1 MARASCAEPVGKLEK
16 PRLVRLRLPAG
27 EVAENKKL
35 KMNNNSTDNLPDA
48 GSINPSGSPRPM
60 WCRRVSLLPII
71 AFCTLTGF
79 FCLLKPLPLAAQTTV
94 PRAKNPPEIRL
105 YTLDCGRLDFD
116 DMKDVSDTDDYAG
129 QKGVMAVSC
138 FLIRHG
144 DEWLL
149 WDAGLGDEIAALP
162 NGQDEFGFHWTV
174 TKTLRSQLAELKLK
188 PGDIKYVALSHL
200 HADHIGNVGLFP
212 RATFLV
218 SPLDLAWGRAVPAP
232 PSVDPKLLQTL
243 SRMKIKPV
251 AYDLDVFGDGS
262 VRMLRAAGHTPG
274 HHFLMVKLPKAGAV
288 MLSGDLYHFRRDYD
302 ESLLTTVNESRA
314 ETLASMERFVKLVK
328 KYNARVVIQ
337 HAPEDF
343 AGMPK
348 FPAFLN

>member
-1 MARASCAEPVGKLEK
+1 
-16 PRLVRLRLPAG
+16 
-27 EVAENKKL
+27 
-35 KMNNNSTDNLPDA
+35 MNNNS
-48 GSINPSGSPRPM
+48 INNSPNAVSVNASGTPHRS
-60 WCRRVSLLPII
+60 WCLRVTLLQII
-71 AFCTLTGF
+71 TFCVLTGF
-79 FCLLKPLPLAAQTTV
+79 FCLLTPLLLAAQTIAT
-94 PRAKNPPEIRL
+94 PTKNQPEIRL

-144 DEWLL
+144 DDWLL

-162 NGQDEFGFHWTV
+162 DGKDEFGFHWTV
-174 TKTLRSQLAELKLK
+174 TKTLRSQLAELGLK
-188 PGDIKYVALSHL
+188 PADIKYVALSHV

-212 RATFLV
+212 RSTFLV
-218 SPLDLAWGRAVPAP
+218 SPLDMSWGRAVPTP
-232 PSVDPKLLQTL
+232 PSVDSKLLQKL

-274 HHFLMVKLPKAGAV
+274 HHFLMLNLSKSGAV

-302 ESLLTTVNESRA
+302 ESLLTAVNESRA

-328 KYNARVVIQ
+328 KYRARVVIQ

-343 AGMPK
+343 EGMPK
-348 FPAFLN
+348 FPAYLD